1 MILITPIPLKAPDA
15 LLTEYVGT
23 RKELIAGSIATRD
36 MFPAGRK
43 LKASGGSPAIN
54 DYWNNV
60 RIRGGRF
67 RLRMWRPKDCRPAEP
82 VPHRTENEA
91 DFREDAMRLSEA
103 LLNTL
108 TQGAPDSAYRYDT
121 QSLQAIRTHA
131 HRLLEAVASS
141 RVVKAT
147 ENIKCGEVV
156 HLDEWR

>member
-1 MILITPIPLKAPDA
+1 
-15 LLTEYVGT
+15 
-23 RKELIAGSIATRD
+23 
-36 MFPAGRK
+36 
-43 LKASGGSPAIN
+43 
-54 DYWNNV
+54 
-60 RIRGGRF
+60 
-67 RLRMWRPKDCRPAEP
+67 
-82 VPHRTENEA
+82 
-91 DFREDAMRLSEA
+91 MRLSEA